1 MSVLDVL
8 EVPNII
14 LNQTSV
20 DVQLFDNDLKTFV
33 NDLFETMHASKGIGL
48 AAPQVGVLQ
57 RVFVCQL
64 EKQRL
69 VCVNPTLRLYG
80 EKVESEEGCLSIP
93 NMLATV
99 DRYHCVEISAYD
111 ENGVSYTKSFKG
123 MMAIVIQHEY
133 DHLEGVLITDN
144 PIKTQFCYDNNN
156 LEEE

>member
-1 MSVLDVL
+1 
-8 EVPNII
+8 
-14 LNQTSV
+14 
-20 DVQLFDNDLKTFV
+20 
-33 NDLFETMHASKGIGL
+33 
-48 AAPQVGVLQ
+48 VLQ

-69 VCVNPTLRLYG
+69 VCINPTLRLYG
-80 EKVESEEGCLSIP
+80 EEVESEEGCLSIP